1 MRVGSKIKNK
11 LSGSSGVVIDMFP
24 RQGKIR
30 FRLDTNG
37 YAYLVTF
44 AKFIRLYEEASND
57 MVS

>member
-1 MRVGSKIKNK
+1 
-11 LSGSSGVVIDMFP
+11 MFP
-24 RQGKIR
+24 AQGKIR

-57 MVS
+57 MVP